1 MGGGRGVK
9 GAGERG
15 RGPAED
21 VVGGGERGG
30 AFRVRHSPSRCAF
43 DLPDTLTFLYG
54 YGFRP

>member
-30 AFRVRHSPSRCAF
+30 P
-43 DLPDTLTFLYG
+43 LEYDTVPAVALLIFQI
-54 YGFRP
+54 R